1 MALVA
6 IEVVI
11 PHFNRAGTS
20 SFFTRYSEVGSTP
33 GGIVHTALTDPWK
46 IVTTAF
52 TGRGLGY
59 LARLLLPLG
68 GPRAA
73 RAADAAGG
81 PARAG
86 GEPALGRDHADLDPL
101 PLHGRAGFRC

>member
-1 MALVA
+1 MAIAAAGVAVALIA

-20 SFFTRYSEVGSTP
+20 SFFTRYSQVGSTP

-59 LARLLLPLG
+59 LARLAAPAG
-68 GPRAA
+68 RPR
-73 RAADAAGG
+73 
-81 PARAG
+81 
-86 GEPALGRDHADLDPL
+86 
-101 PLHGRAGFRC
+101 RCSRP